1 MARLTK
7 EQILKA
13 RNASGGSV
21 HVEEL
26 GGDVGLRLLSMRESN
41 QFSQESEG
49 LSGEDATLLY
59 AAYLIA
65 DENGGRMFDDFNEL
79 ADLPAKTLMRITAEG
94 NRINGISDDDV
105 ENEAKN

>member
-13 RNASGGSV
+13 RNAASASV
-21 HVEEL
+21 YVEEL

-41 QFSQESEG
+41 QFTQESEG
-49 LSGEDATLLY
+49 MSGEETTLLY

-65 DENGGRMFDDFNEL
+65 DENGERMFDDYKEL
-79 ADLPAKTLMRITAEG
+79 ADLPAWSLMRITSEG
-94 NRINGISDDDV
+94 NRINGISDEEV
-105 ENEAKN
+105 EAEAKN